1 MSVNAQLARNT
12 KIYIEGSAA
21 VAEVLTAVTVGYPT
35 IIAITG
41 HAGVANGDLVTFAG
55 FTGADAGVLNG
66 ATAVVKNY
74 ATGGT
79 NDTFAVDINTVGKTI
94 TIDAGVTTATPT
106 DWIQVKEV
114 KGINP
119 AGAQVST
126 IDVTDLDSD
135 AMEYK
140 AGLPDNG
147 SLSID
152 INILESDAGQAACL
166 AKFLASENA
175 NFKVVTAAKTRTF
188 NGTITSWPTIPTA
201 AVNGV
206 QVGQAQIQ
214 VNGAVTVS

>member
-21 VAEVLTAVTVGYPT
+21 VAEVLTAITVGYPT

-55 FTGADAGVLNG
+55 FAGADAATLNG
-66 ATAVVKNY
+66 VTAVVKNY

-94 TIDAGVTTATPT
+94 TIDAGATTATPT
-106 DWIQVKEV
+106 AWIQVKEV

-126 IDVTDLDSD
+126 VDVTDLDSD

-147 SLSID
+147 SLSLD

-166 AKFLASENA
+166 AKFIASENA
-175 NFKVVTAAKTRTF
+175 NFKVTTAAKTRTF

-201 AVNGV
+201 VVNGV

-214 VNGAVTVS
+214 VNGAVAVA